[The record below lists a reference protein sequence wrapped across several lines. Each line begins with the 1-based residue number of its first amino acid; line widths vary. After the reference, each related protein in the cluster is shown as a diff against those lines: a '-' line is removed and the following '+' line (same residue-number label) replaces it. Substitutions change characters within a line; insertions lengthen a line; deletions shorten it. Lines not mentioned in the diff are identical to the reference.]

1 MNLPAFLPALL
12 REGGPIMPLIVL
24 TGLTGYVLAAERLI
38 VWLGWLRRDRGLMR
52 AMDPAELHAAL
63 AEALARP
70 RPTPF
75 AWVLQHAVAS
85 AGLPQAQREAAIQAR
100 LLACMPQVGTRIATL
115 GWLGGILPMLG
126 LMGTVS
132 GMILTFRSL
141 AATSSRQVLSLGL
154 AEALYATLAGLLG
167 ALPLLAAHHVLSRFK
182 ARWLLHLERCLT
194 LLEQEV
200 RPPGSTPAPTP
211 VPKPGKRAA
220 RPAARRRKRHEA

>member
-1 MNLPAFLPALL
+1 MNLPAFL

-24 TGLTGYVLAAERLI
+24 TALAGYALAAERLI
-38 VWLGWLRRDRGLMR
+38 VWLGWLRRDRPLMR
-52 AMDPAELHAAL
+52 AQEPAELRTALDAAL
-63 AEALARP
+63 GQA

-75 AWVLQHAVAS
+75 AWVLGHARAA
-85 AGLPQAQREAAIQAR
+85 AGLPKARRESAIQAR
-100 LLACMPQVGTRIATL
+100 LLACLPQVGTRIATL

-167 ALPLLAAHHVLSRFK
+167 ALPLLAAHHLLTRLK

-194 LLEQEV
+194 VLEGDAEGE
-200 RPPGSTPAPTP
+200 REGD
-211 VPKPGKRAA
+211 AA
-220 RPAARRRKRHEA
+220 GDARHEA